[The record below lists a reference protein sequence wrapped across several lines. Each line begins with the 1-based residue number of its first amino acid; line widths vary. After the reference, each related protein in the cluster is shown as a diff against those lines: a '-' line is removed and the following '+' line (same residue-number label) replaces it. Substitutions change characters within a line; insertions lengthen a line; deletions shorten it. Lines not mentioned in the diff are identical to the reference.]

1 MHERD
6 EESSNRSLVVLRAM
20 RATTATVLAAG
31 IASHLWRSRSSS
43 SSSSSIETSG
53 RARLLVQWRP
63 VTALGFHFRSGDAV
77 GGGNGAVIVGCCGW
91 A

>member
-6 EESSNRSLVVLRAM
+6 EESSNRSLVVLQAM

-31 IASHLWRSRSSS
+31 IASHLWRSR
-43 SSSSSIETSG
+43 SSSSIETSG

-77 GGGNGAVIVGCCGW
+77 GGGNGAVIVGCCGL

>member
-6 EESSNRSLVVLRAM
+6 EESSNHSLVVLQAM

-31 IASHLWRSRSSS
+31 IASTRRSR
-43 SSSSSIETSG
+43 SSSSIETSG
-53 RARLLVQWRP
+53 RARLLVQRRP

-77 GGGNGAVIVGCCGW
+77 GGGNGAVIVGCCGL